1 MMNQGGKSVRNRG
14 SQASSNLISLGY
26 TAPISFYYHHPTFVI
41 KYFRWDPV
49 KITDKRTDLWS
60 REFIIWKINFGLWAV
75 CLGWTVE

>member
-49 KITDKRTDLWS
+49 KIWVDFIEYTSNHFKRAS
-60 REFIIWKINFGLWAV
+60 IV
-75 CLGWTVE
+75 